1 MATTNL
7 PDAAEAVSYVER
19 LSNWGRWGADDQLG
33 TLNLLKEEHR
43 VAAARLV
50 TTGRTVSCAR
60 TLVTAFGDPASA
72 AQMYWVVTGEGVCH
86 EHEAIPP
93 TRFGAAGKVAS
104 AVEYIGLVYHGPNCT
119 HLDTPAHL
127 FWEGKVYNDR
137 PAMLT
142 TSEHGAIWCPVTNMK
157 DGVIGRGVLLDIP
170 RSKGVEALPAGHAVT
185 PDELSAAAEVQ
196 GVEVG
201 EGDIVLMRTG
211 RWHPAAEEAAEA
223 AKAIS
228 DDPAHWHAMSGWH
241 PACMEWVHERD
252 VAMIGCDYPNDV
264 IPAVYEE
271 LPGGVHVLALV
282 AMGMPLIDNCDLE
295 ALAETCAELER
306 WEFQFIMSPLRLA
319 GGSGSPVNPLAVF

>member
-1 MATTNL
+1 
-7 PDAAEAVSYVER
+7 
-19 LSNWGRWGADDQLG
+19 
-33 TLNLLKEEHR
+33 
-43 VAAARLV
+43 
-50 TTGRTVSCAR
+50 
-60 TLVTAFGDPASA
+60 
-72 AQMYWVVTGEGVCH
+72 MYWVVTGEGVCH

-93 TRFGAAGKVAS
+93 TTIRGSRARSAS

-157 DGVIGRGVLLDIP
+157 DGVIGRGVLLDVP
-170 RSKGVEALPAGHAVT
+170 RSKGVDALPAGHAVT
-185 PDELSAAAEVQ
+185 PDELSAAAAAQ
-196 GVEVG
+196 GVDIG

-211 RWHPAAEEAAEA
+211 RWHPAAAEAAEA
-223 AKAIS
+223 AKAVS

-241 PACMEWVHERD
+241 PACMPWLHEHD
-252 VAMIGCDYPNDV
+252 VAMIGCDYPQDV
-264 IPAVYEE
+264 IPAVYDD

-295 ALAETCAELER
+295 ALAATCAELGR
-306 WEFQFIMSPLRLA
+306 WDFQFVLSPLRLA
-319 GGSGSPVNPLAVF
+319 GGSGSPVNPLALF